1 VTVSPLFIKK
11 TTICRWTLFTC
22 LAYGALFQN
31 AGSVRGQ
38 PDTRPS
44 PNTARPP
51 ARYSFRNLGKLEG
64 FSELQAH
71 PFIFRFPP
79 GLRSRARA
87 LAAESDKIRST
98 ITDLLGPEGAAV
110 TVVALAQTRVQYRQ
124 LLPAGARPPGWAA
137 ALAFPRLSYI
147 LMGPAGPA
155 TTDKHLT
162 QLLAHEYSHVALG
175 HATAFRPLPAW
186 FVEGFAD
193 LQASRADPLSS
204 HHVTTEIPLERLKR
218 RFPRKDHHASAAYAQ
233 SRDFVAYLYASR
245 SPETF
250 RRFIEMLKRGTRFR
264 TALRQVYGVRLK
276 DLKRKWRK
284 SWRFRKVWVPLV
296 TSGAILWIL
305 AAVLMVMGYIRRRRA
320 RKALMAGEPEVVF
333 EADEL
338 KDQHAPWARKP
349 LEEEQPTVSAQSYGR
364 GWSFIMVLVG
374 AGLTLLTTALLRTI
388 WPDADPWTLGALTG
402 IGVALLFIILW
413 WTGKRTA
420 EEPGMDPED
429 PP

>member
-1 VTVSPLFIKK
+1 MTLSPSPIKK
-11 TTICRWTLFTC
+11 RTFRRWCLITC
-22 LAYGALFQN
+22 LAC
-31 AGSVRGQ
+31 GSLLAFGRSPHAQ
-38 PDTRPS
+38 QDTR
-44 PNTARPP
+44 RH
-51 ARYSFRNLGKLEG
+51 SFRNLGKLEG
-64 FSELQAH
+64 FSELRAY

-79 GLRSRARA
+79 ELRSRASA
-87 LAAESDKIRST
+87 LAAESEKIRAT
-98 ITDLLGPEGAAV
+98 IADLLGPESAV
-110 TVVALAQTRVQYRQ
+110 ITVVALAQTRLHYRR

-155 TTDKHLT
+155 ATNAHLA

-175 HATAFRPLPAW
+175 HATAFRPIPAW

-204 HHVTTEIPLERLKR
+204 HHVATEIPLEKLRR
-218 RFPRKDHHASAAYAQ
+218 RFPRQDHHASAAYAQ
-233 SRDFVAYLYASR
+233 SRDFVAYLYASG

-250 RRFIEMLKRGTRFR
+250 RRFIEMLKKGTRFEV
-264 TALRQVYGVRLK
+264 ALQQVYGVRLK

-305 AAVLMVMGYIRRRRA
+305 AAVLMVLGYIRRRRA
-320 RKALMAGEPEVVF
+320 RRAFVAGEPEVVF
-333 EADEL
+333 EAEDL
-338 KDQHAPWARKP
+338 KDPQAPWARKP
-349 LEEEQPTVSAQSYGR
+349 LEAEQPAIPPQRYGR

-374 AGLTLLTTALLRTI
+374 AGLTLLTTALLRTL

-402 IGVALLFIILW
+402 IGVALLFIVLW
-413 WTGKRTA
+413 WTSKRSS
-420 EEPGMDPED
+420 EEAGDHPGD